1 MATFTVTLHGAP
13 IATVDLPVDRVWAGG
28 RVTPLPSFDQVAP
41 LLAAAAEAPSLVAM
55 LLDLPSGDAF
65 PSPATDRMAPAAAAA
80 YEALAAMTF
89 DLLDEAGLPAGA
101 ELVRLGPSGAGT
113 SAVVRVYFRHAP
125 DGVVARISTAP
136 HVDGGAGDAPGA

>member
-1 MATFTVTLHGAP
+1 MSTFTVTLHGAP
-13 IATVDLPVDRVWAGG
+13 IGTVDLPVDRFWAGG

-55 LLDLPSGDAF
+55 LLELPSGDAL
-65 PSPATDRMAPAAAAA
+65 PTSATDRVAPAAAAA
-80 YEALAAMTF
+80 YEALAALAF

-125 DGVVARISTAP
+125 GRIAARIPTSP
-136 HVDGGAGDAPGA
+136 HVDAGADDAPGA